1 MAEHHPRYHAC
12 GLHEV
17 PLHDDWLTPPEAE
30 RINGFRYTKRRTET
44 RLSRWTAK
52 HAVALALDVPTA
64 PLALQSI
71 SIRNASDGAPE
82 AFVRDGPAPVSISM
96 TDRADWS
103 VCVVAD
109 ASIGIGC
116 DLELV
121 ETRSPAFVTDYF
133 TPAEQRAVAAE
144 PLLHDV
150 LANAIWSAKES
161 ALKVLRTGLR
171 RDTRSVEV
179 RLAPL
184 VDGSWAPLEART
196 EEGGVFP
203 GWWLRFDQF
212 LLTCAAT
219 APIRPP
225 ASLVE
230 PPPLARAV
238 PAHAW
243 MQLLVSDARELGTWT
258 GGRPSPPDV

>member
-1 MAEHHPRYHAC
+1 MPEHQPRYHAC

-17 PLHDDWLTPPEAE
+17 PPHDDWLTPPEAQ
-30 RINGFRYTKRRTET
+30 RINGFRFAKRRTET

-52 HAVALALDVPTA
+52 HTVALALDVPTG
-64 PLALQSI
+64 PPSLRSI
-71 SIRNASDGAPE
+71 SIRNAADGAPE
-82 AFVRDGPAPVSISM
+82 ALLSDGPAPVSISM

-103 VCVVAD
+103 VCVVVD
-109 ASIGIGC
+109 ASVGIGC

-121 ETRSPAFVTDYF
+121 ETRSPAFVADYF
-133 TPAEQRAVAAE
+133 TAAEQRAVAAE
-144 PLLHDV
+144 PLRHDV

-184 VDGSWAPLEART
+184 VDGAWAPLEART
-196 EEGGVFP
+196 EEGVVFP
-203 GWWLRFDQF
+203 GWWRRFGEF

-219 APIRPP
+219 APITPP
-225 ASLVE
+225 ASLVA
-230 PPPLARAV
+230 PPPLDRAV

-243 MQLLVSDARELGTWT
+243 MQQMGPGQTEAADGGERSDRRLD
-258 GGRPSPPDV
+258 R